1 MKIIISGERSD
12 GKTIL
17 SLVLHRLL
25 QKYTQYDV
33 SVTEEPNLTKV
44 SITKLRMKY
53 IDQLE
58 PRKVDI
64 IVSNE

>member
-1 MKIIISGERSD
+1 MQITISGERSE

-17 SLVLHRLL
+17 SLVIRKLL

-33 SVTEEPNLTKV
+33 VSVTEKPNLTRGN
-44 SITKLRMKY
+44 ITVGIDEEKLG
-53 IDQLE
+53 